1 MPSDEDLARA
11 RLLDAMETD
20 LAGVELALARLDAGT
35 YFTCEACGADLPESL
50 LVQRPTTRRCADH
63 AEPQPGAAKPHL
75 GAPEPEPGAAEPH
88 LAAPEPGPAETTAPG
103 PAAPLTTAPGPG
115 PSEPAEL

>member
-1 MPSDEDLARA
+1 VPSDEDLARA

-75 GAPEPEPGAAEPH
+75 
-88 LAAPEPGPAETTAPG
+88 AAPEPGPAETTAPG